1 MIVTTLIVPALT
13 FAVHEDGSL
22 EVTSP
27 WFPHVAFAQ
36 GVLARCDGRRFIL
49 RGDEVEFRCTNGG
62 ALYSL
67 APADAFG
74 IRAGHLIRS
83 WG

>member
-1 MIVTTLIVPALT
+1 MTVALVPALT

-36 GVLARCDGRRFIL
+36 EVLARCDGRRFIL

-62 ALYSL
+62 ALYAL
-67 APADAFG
+67 AAGDANG
-74 IRAGHLIRS
+74 VRAGRLLRT